1 MGLSFTACATSSTS
15 SCWGKAEMRHGAR
28 ALMVLLAAT
37 SVLGG
42 CTPLIVAGGAG
53 AAVVA
58 SDRRTAGAV
67 LDDET
72 IEIKV
77 NSAIAGERDLK
88 EQAHINATSLNGM
101 VLLTGEAPTTA
112 LRDRVLALTR
122 DIPGV
127 RRTVNEIRI
136 AAPSAFGDRSR
147 DAWLTAKVKTRLANT
162 QELNS
167 WYIKVVTENA
177 AVYLLGLVRREQGAL
192 ATEAA
197 RTVGGVERVVKLFEY
212 ID

>member
-1 MGLSFTACATSSTS
+1 MRCGACA
-15 SCWGKAEMRHGAR
+15 
-28 ALMVLLAAT
+28 LIVLLATT
-37 SVLGG
+37 SLLGA

-58 SDRRTAGAV
+58 SDRRTTGAV

-77 NSAIAGERDLK
+77 GSAIAGERELK
-88 EQAHINATSLNGM
+88 EQTHINATSLNGM

-122 DIPGV
+122 EIPGV

-136 AAPSAFGDRSR
+136 APPSALGDRSR
-147 DAWLTAKVKTRLANT
+147 DA
-162 QELNS
+162 
-167 WYIKVVTENA
+167 
-177 AVYLLGLVRREQGAL
+177 
-192 ATEAA
+192 
-197 RTVGGVERVVKLFEY
+197 
-212 ID
+212 